1 MSFSNSKLR
10 SGLFLFALISVGIIA
25 SACVSAHAQ
34 GLVGAPVD
42 PRIGGSGDANLADYG
57 YDTARDI
64 SRVATGLTG
73 LFSAVAM
80 SFYLWQS
87 KAKKLRK
94 FVFSSII
101 LLGLPTMVHLLCT
114 YYMDN
119 VSHGCSL

>member
-1 MSFSNSKLR
+1 M
-10 SGLFLFALISVGIIA
+10 
-25 SACVSAHAQ
+25 ACYAQ
-34 GLVGAPVD
+34 GLVGASAD
-42 PRIGGSGDANLADYG
+42 ARIGASGDANLADYG
-57 YDTARDI
+57 YDSARDI

-101 LLGLPTMVHLLCT
+101 LLGLPTMVHLICT